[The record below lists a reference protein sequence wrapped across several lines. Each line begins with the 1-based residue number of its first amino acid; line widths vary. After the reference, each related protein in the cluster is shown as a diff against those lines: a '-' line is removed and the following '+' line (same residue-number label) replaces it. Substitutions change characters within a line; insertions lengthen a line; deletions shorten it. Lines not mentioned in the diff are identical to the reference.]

1 MMEKA
6 MGQEP
11 KLSTVG
17 LKGKFGSVIDRAMCM
32 ESSSTS
38 ASMRNAVARSTGLSA
53 ADSCCPSLTVKQ
65 RVQGCLSCF
74 CVGVCTALLGWLS
87 FWSGHIVTYAVL
99 YTLGNMIAL
108 CGTCFLF
115 GPKRQARQMFAP
127 CRRYTSMI
135 YLGMMIF
142 TLG

>member
-1 MMEKA
+1 
-6 MGQEP
+6 
-11 KLSTVG
+11 
-17 LKGKFGSVIDRAMCM
+17 
-32 ESSSTS
+32 
-38 ASMRNAVARSTGLSA
+38 MRNAVARSTGLSA

-127 CRRYTSMI
+127 CRRYASMI

-142 TLG
+142 TLGLAFRGTNKFFILMCCTLQWAAAVWYVASY